1 MSRYIVFSKPTC
13 PFCTKAKELLEE
25 QGVEYSVVDVGES
38 WEQLKE
44 AFRWQTVPM
53 VLEAESD
60 VVFHFVGGYTDLV
73 EYLGI
78 EEESDGDVG

>member
-13 PFCTKAKELLEE
+13 PFCAKAKELLEE

-60 VVFHFVGGYTDLV
+60 VIFHFVGGYTDLV

-78 EEESDGDVG
+78 EEEAEG